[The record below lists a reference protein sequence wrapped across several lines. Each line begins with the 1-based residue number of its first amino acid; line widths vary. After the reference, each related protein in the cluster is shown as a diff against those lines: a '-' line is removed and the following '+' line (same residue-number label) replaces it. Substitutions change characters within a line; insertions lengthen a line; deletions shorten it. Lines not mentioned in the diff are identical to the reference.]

1 MVRQETELLRQQ
13 MRKVAREFDR
23 LVGHVADRGIEGAA
37 QASVRIGHGAEDVRI
52 GLLDLEDEVALQG
65 RRVGRH
71 LKRSVSRH
79 PWSTAG
85 AALAVVAAVAFIAA
99 RRRRA

>member
-13 MRKVAREFDR
+13 MRKVVREFDR
-23 LVGHVADRGIEGAA
+23 LVGHVADRGIEGAT
-37 QASVRIGHGAEDVRI
+37 QASERLGHGAEDVRI
-52 GLLDLEDEVALQG
+52 GLLDLKDEVAMQG

-71 LKRSVSRH
+71 LQRSVSRH
-79 PWSTAG
+79 PWSTAA
-85 AALAVVAAVAFIAA
+85 AALAVAAAIAFIAA